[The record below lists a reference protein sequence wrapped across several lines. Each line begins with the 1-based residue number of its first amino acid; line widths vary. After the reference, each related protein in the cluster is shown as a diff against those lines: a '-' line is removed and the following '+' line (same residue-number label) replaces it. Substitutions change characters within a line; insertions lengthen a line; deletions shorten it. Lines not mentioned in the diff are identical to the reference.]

1 MKDKLQF
8 VNYTMSLG
16 RALEKINRKVRDS
29 QQHEDLTE
37 DELSLL
43 EVIHNKL
50 FLPGVVTFGDK
61 NIDAAELKVHQ

>member
-16 RALEKINRKVRDS
+16 RVLEKINRKVRDS

-61 NIDAAELKVHQ
+61 NINAAELKVHR